1 MNSAKPTL
9 PAQILSQTP
18 SSSSITDRL
27 WRRSL
32 YNVLNQRPLDRVN
45 VLGDNGH
52 GHLSCVNALSWTPDG
67 QILLSGGDDRTVRI
81 WRMDPDG
88 DVEYPFVCKSVI
100 QTGHRANI
108 FNAHLLPHSTRIVS
122 VAGDKQVRVFE
133 AAVALAHSQSEPETT
148 YTANQL
154 DCRVLRCHTNR
165 VKRIVT
171 EDSPDLFLTVA
182 EDGSVRQHDLR
193 VSHTCGPGGS
203 CPAPL
208 IKCQHEL
215 STLALSPLSPYQF
228 VVAGESP
235 YGYLFDRRNTGRSF
249 DEEWG
254 ALPPTTGPSIATCV
268 RRFGRKFKPP
278 NDVYGAH
285 ITGARMSAHNGHEV
299 PYSGDGVYLYSTR
312 DNPQDDESHG
322 FSIIPPNR
330 EHRTDDIPIT
340 SDESRIEFHL
350 TETDDN
356 EMPSPLQR
364 ATEDQDD
371 LDDSDE
377 DDFTLDDMPWDD
389 PGVPILLPRM
399 RFAGAGNV
407 ETVKDVNFLGP
418 EDEFVTSGSDDGN
431 FFIWHKNTGQLHGIY
446 EGDGSVVNVIE
457 GHPFL
462 PLIAVSGIDS
472 TVKLF
477 APVNGSSEFSR
488 TDRQEDIIRSNS
500 RGSRQLMTRGQLALI
515 RAALSGEQLSEGNPC
530 NQLDSGYVQCN
541 EDKFGVEASDD
552 LLSHYRQLCHRTHT
566 LLSNLHGLLRL
577 FNVAPGMMVIGRG
590 ISRASQYSGYISN
603 SAGDLL
609 TPDRLTATSSLAT
622 TVTKGLKLCPTSRI
636 DQRRSALIPTLS
648 STLAVIFQLLLLCGY
663 VSAHFKFLSA

>member
-9 PAQILSQTP
+9 PAQILSQT
-18 SSSSITDRL
+18 SSISSITDRL
-27 WRRSL
+27 WRHSL

-45 VLGDNGH
+45 VLGDNSH

-67 QILLSGGDDRTVRI
+67 QMLLSGGDDRTVRI
-81 WRMDPDG
+81 WRMDPDC
-88 DVEYPFVCKSVI
+88 DVDYPFVCKSVI
-100 QTGHRANI
+100 QTGHKANI

-148 YTANQL
+148 YSANQL

-193 VSHTCGPGGS
+193 VPHTCGPGGS

-208 IKCQHEL
+208 IRCQHEL
-215 STLALSPLSPYQF
+215 SALALSPLSPYQF

-254 ALPPTTGPSIATCV
+254 SLPPTSGPSIATCV
-268 RRFGRKFKPP
+268 RRFGRKTKPHD
-278 NDVYGAH
+278 DVYGTH
-285 ITGARMSAHNGHEV
+285 ITGARMSSHNGHEV
-299 PYSGDGVYLYSTR
+299 LLSYSGDAVYLYSTR
-312 DNPQDDESHG
+312 DDPQDEDESHG
-322 FSIIPPNR
+322 SSVIPPNR
-330 EHRTDDIPIT
+330 EHRTDVIPIA
-340 SDESRIEFHL
+340 SDESHIDVQL
-350 TETDDN
+350 AETDDN
-356 EMPSPLQR
+356 EASSPGPRLP
-364 ATEDQDD
+364 AGEGD
-371 LDDSDE
+371 LDDSDA
-377 DDFTLDDMPWDD
+377 DDFTLDAMPWDD
-389 PGVPILLPRM
+389 PGVPILLPRR

-431 FFIWHKNTGQLHGIY
+431 FFIWHKATGELHGIY

-477 APVNGSSEFSR
+477 APVNRRSEFSR
-488 TDRQEDIIRSNS
+488 IDKQEDIIRSNS

-515 RAALSGEQLSEGNPC
+515 RAALSGQELSEGNPC
-530 NQLDSGYVQCN
+530 NVQ
-541 EDKFGVEASDD
+541 
-552 LLSHYRQLCHRTHT
+552 
-566 LLSNLHGLLRL
+566 
-577 FNVAPGMMVIGRG
+577 
-590 ISRASQYSGYISN
+590 
-603 SAGDLL
+603 
-609 TPDRLTATSSLAT
+609 
-622 TVTKGLKLCPTSRI
+622 
-636 DQRRSALIPTLS
+636 
-648 STLAVIFQLLLLCGY
+648 
-663 VSAHFKFLSA
+663 